1 MGGAPLL
8 LRPSVPELPAP
19 PFSGRGAG
27 TGAGETSD
35 FSSTTDTGLFRWA
48 GCCLCQNDESEDEG
62 EKKKNISGSSVHNG
76 YHWGRRRLERHFG
89 SVGLL
94 WGGKVDF

>member
-62 EKKKNISGSSVHNG
+62 EKKKKH
-76 YHWGRRRLERHFG
+76 
-89 SVGLL
+89 
-94 WGGKVDF
+94 